1 MKRLV
6 ALLAV
11 ASAALAQNVTVTET
25 ATLYTLDNGIVTAR
39 VAKASGDLVSLRYK
53 NMEML
58 ASFLTPEGLPDLEKD
73 PPGQH
78 LAGLNRNMTD
88 HQYGFWSHDAMG
100 VRGAGETITRVTID
114 PKSNGGARG
123 EVSVKGISKGRKM
136 GTGPGV
142 TGEGQKTGQFASDIE
157 IRWTLGRGEHG
168 VYTYCQFEHPADY
181 PTTSLGEA
189 RFCAKLAEFFDWL
202 SVAQSDHHFK
212 HYPKELREGDKY
224 IYTVPQTDNP
234 AFGWSSTTKNVGF
247 WCLNASMEYMSGG
260 PTKVEFQGHRDTNAV
275 AAPCVLN
282 YWRSSHYGGAV
293 VDVAQ
298 GEHWTK
304 VVGPFMLYMNG
315 GANPQGMFD
324 DAKAQQKKQAAAWPY
339 NWVAGVDYPSPA
351 QRAAVRGQLALT
363 DPLAPG
369 GAKMSNVRVGLT
381 AAAWKSPM
389 PPGPSGV
396 ARMVDWQQDAK
407 NYQFWTRATDD
418 GRFELANV
426 RPGTYTLHAFADGV
440 LGELAKADV
449 TIASGKVDL
458 GKITWTPVRRG
469 RQLWEIGIP
478 NRNGSELFKGESYWS
493 PTIPLDYAKLFP
505 TDVNFVVGKSDYRKD
520 WFFQQVPHNEDP
532 AAAPAPFSGITAPGR
547 ATPFTVTFD
556 VASAARGRAALRLAL
571 CGTATRQLDVTV
583 NDRPAGVIT
592 LGQNDTAIARHARQG
607 MWYERELTF
616 PASLLKPGTN
626 VLKIILPAGP
636 INNGIIYDYVRLELD
651 ESAQ

>member
-1 MKRLV
+1 
-6 ALLAV
+6 
-11 ASAALAQNVTVTET
+11 
-25 ATLYTLDNGIVTAR
+25 
-39 VAKASGDLVSLRYK
+39 
-53 NMEML
+53 
-58 ASFLTPEGLPDLEKD
+58 
-73 PPGQH
+73 
-78 LAGLNRNMTD
+78 MTD

-304 VVGPFMLYMNG
+304 VVGQFMLYMN
-315 GANPQGMFD
+315 
-324 DAKAQQKKQAAAWPY
+324 
-339 NWVAGVDYPSPA
+339 
-351 QRAAVRGQLALT
+351 
-363 DPLAPG
+363 
-369 GAKMSNVRVGLT
+369 
-381 AAAWKSPM
+381 
-389 PPGPSGV
+389 
-396 ARMVDWQQDAK
+396 
-407 NYQFWTRATDD
+407 
-418 GRFELANV
+418 
-426 RPGTYTLHAFADGV
+426 
-440 LGELAKADV
+440 
-449 TIASGKVDL
+449 
-458 GKITWTPVRRG
+458 
-469 RQLWEIGIP
+469 
-478 NRNGSELFKGESYWS
+478 
-493 PTIPLDYAKLFP
+493 
-505 TDVNFVVGKSDYRKD
+505 
-520 WFFQQVPHNEDP
+520 
-532 AAAPAPFSGITAPGR
+532 
-547 ATPFTVTFD
+547 
-556 VASAARGRAALRLAL
+556 
-571 CGTATRQLDVTV
+571 
-583 NDRPAGVIT
+583 
-592 LGQNDTAIARHARQG
+592 
-607 MWYERELTF
+607 
-616 PASLLKPGTN
+616 
-626 VLKIILPAGP
+626 
-636 INNGIIYDYVRLELD
+636 
-651 ESAQ
+651 